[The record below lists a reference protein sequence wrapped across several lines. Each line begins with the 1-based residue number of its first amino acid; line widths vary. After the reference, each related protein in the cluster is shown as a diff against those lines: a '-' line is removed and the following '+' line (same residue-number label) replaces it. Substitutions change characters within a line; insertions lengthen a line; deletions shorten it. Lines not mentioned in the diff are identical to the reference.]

1 MVPETVEKTQDT
13 VPYEKVKYS
22 DWSEKTRAL
31 KFNDEHC
38 QPLLLICSP
47 VNTEYNY
54 MYLSVNTEYNYMYL
68 SVKT

>member
-38 QPLLLICSP
+38 QPLFLICCYYLLLLILQI
-47 VNTEYNY
+47 NG
-54 MYLSVNTEYNYMYL
+54 LD
-68 SVKT
+68 

>member
-13 VPYEKVKYS
+13 VPYENMKYS

-38 QPLLLICSP
+38 QPLLLICC
-47 VNTEYNY
+47 Y
-54 MYLSVNTEYNYMYL
+54 YLLLLILQINGL
-68 SVKT
+68 D